1 MTNKNTK
8 IFIDMHREA
17 VNVKNGLG
25 KLDKRTDGIGET
37 LAKIYRSGTKNAE
50 YLEWLTASKYN
61 GSVNKQSLKAIQNN
75 VNKSAT
81 QKMMLSCGDKEKPTQ
96 KVRLMRANKPLM
108 NKGLC
113 TQMQIDEEQYMFI
126 TEKVDVVVKT
136 FESDFQKMVNAW
148 KVSADDIQKIIKST
162 KFA

>member
-8 IFIDMHREA
+8 IFTDMHREA

-37 LAKIYRSGTKNAE
+37 LAKIYRSGTQNAE
-50 YLEWLTASKYN
+50 YLTWLTDSVKN
-61 GSVNKQSLKAIQNN
+61 GTIQGQSVKAIQNN
-75 VNKSAT
+75 ANKAST

-96 KVRLMRANKPLM
+96 KVRLMKANIPLM

-113 TQMQIDEEQYMFI
+113 TQMQIDTHQYMFI
-126 TEKVDVVVKT
+126 TEKVTVVVKT

-148 KVSADDIQKIIKST
+148 KVSADDVQKIIKST